1 MAPSVKH
8 VGYAQVVYGGCYYLK
23 GGGGDRDRVTVLTV
37 SAL

>member
-8 VGYAQVVYGGCYYLK
+8 VGYAQVVYGGCYYLE
-23 GGGGDRDRVTVLTV
+23 GGGDRDRVTVFTV